1 MIGRHSSF
9 AFELTK
15 KISDLWQT
23 FPDRWKEKG
32 PLVLIAD
39 DQTIYAWPE
48 LPEQIS
54 LVIDGH
60 LLRRTQDRDRKGQ
73 ARYFIRSQFWKSGIA
88 KGGGETIFGAVDNQR
103 PMRDRRTNTATKG
116 AVLFQGYE
124 TGPWLRQPSRVFH
137 WPRGEGLPTLKAVP
151 D

>member
-88 KGGGETIFGAVDNQR
+88 KGGGETIFSAVDNQR
-103 PMRDRRTNTATKG
+103 PMRDRRANTATKG

-124 TGPWLRQPSRVFH
+124 TGPWLRQPGGVFH
-137 WPRGEGLPTLKAVP
+137 WPGGEGLPTLKAVP